1 MNSKHISIS
10 LVFALS
16 ATLCISTSSFA
27 GASVKA
33 PAKAGRTITDPLN
46 TLRNGKGAPS
56 SSLGINGDFYIDL
69 STFNIYGPKANNKW
83 STPTSL
89 RGPKGLPGVAGA
101 KSTSSSVGV
110 KGIQGIQGVPGEKGA
125 TGEKGTIGE
134 TGLQGTAGISGG
146 GGGSSPGAPGTSGAA
161 GAAGSQGIQ
170 GLQGI
175 QGMQGATG
183 NTGSAGSSGTIAV
196 EVVALA
202 PWAISSSTP
211 GTKSTS
217 LPFGSLAP
225 NKSYQFIFIVSG
237 RLAIGQPSS
246 YDPRFG
252 LTVVSSN
259 SLIIPTYSVTSSFG
273 YFLDEVSSYSRVSFT
288 VVGTVTTSALDP
300 NTTLNFVA
308 KDGTGSSGTD
318 AVTFSGSG
326 LIQLVGSLM

>member
-183 NTGSAGSSGTIAV
+183 NTGSAGSSGGSAV
-196 EVVALA
+196 SVGNVSFVSQILGGGQ
-202 PWAISSSTP
+202 SSTESSLF
-211 GTKSTS
+211 GTFAAGKIYMIDLLLYANS
-217 LPFGSLAP
+217 PANDPGSLRLTISASGGAP
-225 NKSYQFIFIVSG
+225 
-237 RLAIGQPSS
+237 
-246 YDPRFG
+246 
-252 LTVVSSN
+252 VVSTAYLVTHQTLSN
-259 SLIIPTYSVTSSFG
+259 RGGSLGTESSIHAKILIDGSIVLTNFQLIATVSKAQFSDITDGVTVQGTYF
-273 YFLDEVSSYSRVSFT
+273 EE
-288 VVGTVTTSALDP
+288 
-300 NTTLNFVA
+300 
-308 KDGTGSSGTD
+308 
-318 AVTFSGSG
+318 
-326 LIQLVGSLM
+326 LVGSLM